1 MAFALFSAK
10 NKAFLSLPLL
20 YQIIKIMRILPKI
33 VSIKVNAGNVEKG
46 IEKILNF
53 VQFFLYLLP
62 ALYIIDI
69 MATE

>member
-1 MAFALFSAK
+1 
-10 NKAFLSLPLL
+10 
-20 YQIIKIMRILPKI
+20 MRILPKI